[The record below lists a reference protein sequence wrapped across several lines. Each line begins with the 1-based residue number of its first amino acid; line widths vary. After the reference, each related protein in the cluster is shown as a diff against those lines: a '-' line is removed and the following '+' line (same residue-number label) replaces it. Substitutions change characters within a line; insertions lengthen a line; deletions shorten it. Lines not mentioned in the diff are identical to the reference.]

1 MTPLSVRKV
10 WHEVHVPAGT
20 NIVRAAE
27 IMAEMANAL
36 NINVMSNL
44 NDIDCRIEPG
54 ANPEYEGKK
63 IATAL
68 QKRSPA

>member
-1 MTPLSVRKV
+1 MSGFHVTKV

-27 IMAEMANAL
+27 LMSEMANEL
-36 NINVMSNL
+36 GINVMSNL
-44 NDIDCRIEPG
+44 NDIDCRVEPG
-54 ANPEYEGKK
+54 SIPELEGRK

-68 QKRSPA
+68 AERSK